1 MYRVFTMEQLAANT
15 MGSLSFTMLMLCIAA
30 GLAVILGFVGLYGVL
45 SYVVTRQTREIAVR
59 LALGAEARRVR
70 RLVVLKGGRVALL
83 GVAIGVLTALG
94 ATRFLESLLFGIE
107 TIDVPTFAAMSGVML
122 VVALLASWVPARRA
136 CLVDPMKLLRAD

>member
-1 MYRVFTMEQLAANT
+1 
-15 MGSLSFTMLMLCIAA
+15 
-30 GLAVILGFVGLYGVL
+30 
-45 SYVVTRQTREIAVR
+45 